1 MTSRP
6 RTARGFTLVEA
17 IATMTVIAIL
27 GSVSSSLI
35 YSGVRAYR
43 DAAGQAQLHEEMS
56 TALES
61 ITRALRGIPAGQ
73 IDPVAYPSITAVQA
87 DSIQWGTSARLWLSG
102 SNLQFQEDGG
112 TAYTLLTGVTSFSIQ
127 CYDEAGTALGTNLN
141 ASASQNVRRIQVQV
155 TASKDGA
162 TETLRTRVF
171 IRCTME
177 GALP

>member
-1 MTSRP
+1 MNRR

-17 IATMTVIAIL
+17 IATMVVIGVL

-73 IDPVAYPSITAVQA
+73 VEPFAIPSVTAVQPS
-87 DSIQWGTSARLWLSG
+87 SINWGTAARLWLNG
-102 SNLQFQEDGG
+102 SSLQLQEDGAA
-112 TAYTLLTGVTSFSIQ
+112 AYTLLTGVTAFSVQ
-127 CYDEAGTALGTNLN
+127 TYDEAGAALAANLN
-141 ASASQNVRRIQVQV
+141 ATASQSVRRVQVQI
-155 TASKDGA
+155 TATKDGV
-162 TETLRTRVF
+162 TETLRTKVY